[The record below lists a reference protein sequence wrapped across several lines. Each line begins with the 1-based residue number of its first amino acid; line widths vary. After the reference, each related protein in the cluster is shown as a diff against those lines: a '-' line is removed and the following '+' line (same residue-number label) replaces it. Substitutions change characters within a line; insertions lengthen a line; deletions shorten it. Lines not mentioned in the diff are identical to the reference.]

1 MMNQMGVT
9 MIPDSADFRL
19 MSNQAVHALLKYS
32 ERNLFLRG
40 LVPQLGFQT
49 GKVYYQRTARLAGE
63 TKYPFKK
70 MVGLAL
76 NGITSLIS
84 VPLRLIFWLGT
95 ITCLL
100 SAGMGIFTLIVHIT
114 GYTVSGWSSLMLS
127 LWFIGGAQRSQLSTQ
142 YHARPTYLKPGQI
155 VSQQI
160 KLNGEG
166 QYLSVQIHQDSSL
179 KVSLHD
185 QQNGQTW
192 YLKRRGVHI
201 DYFDP

>member
-1 MMNQMGVT
+1 MM
-9 MIPDSADFRL
+9 P
-19 MSNQAVHALLKYS
+19 
-32 ERNLFLRG
+32 
-40 LVPQLGFQT
+40 
-49 GKVYYQRTARLAGE
+49 
-63 TKYPFKK
+63 
-70 MVGLAL
+70 
-76 NGITSLIS
+76 
-84 VPLRLIFWLGT
+84 
-95 ITCLL
+95 
-100 SAGMGIFTLIVHIT
+100 
-114 GYTVSGWSSLMLS
+114 S

-179 KVSLHD
+179 KFSLYD

-192 YLKRRGVHI
+192 YLKRRGVYI

>member
-1 MMNQMGVT
+1 
-9 MIPDSADFRL
+9 MI
-19 MSNQAVHALLKYS
+19 VHA
-32 ERNLFLRG
+32 
-40 LVPQLGFQT
+40 
-49 GKVYYQRTARLAGE
+49 
-63 TKYPFKK
+63 
-70 MVGLAL
+70 
-76 NGITSLIS
+76 
-84 VPLRLIFWLGT
+84 
-95 ITCLL
+95 
-100 SAGMGIFTLIVHIT
+100 T

-127 LWFIGGAQRSQLSTQ
+127 LWFIGGVQRSQLSTQ

-192 YLKRRGVHI
+192 YLKRRGDSYRLSRSLKAGNYQIRVANQTSQKQPIAILKTDHYQMAGTSLVI
-201 DYFDP
+201 AGQVQKDASLIYLVKNYQ

>member
-1 MMNQMGVT
+1 M
-9 MIPDSADFRL
+9 P
-19 MSNQAVHALLKYS
+19 
-32 ERNLFLRG
+32 
-40 LVPQLGFQT
+40 
-49 GKVYYQRTARLAGE
+49 
-63 TKYPFKK
+63 
-70 MVGLAL
+70 
-76 NGITSLIS
+76 
-84 VPLRLIFWLGT
+84 
-95 ITCLL
+95 
-100 SAGMGIFTLIVHIT
+100 
-114 GYTVSGWSSLMLS
+114 S

-179 KVSLHD
+179 KVSPHD

-201 DYFDP
+201 DYLDQLSDQGCQSDQSKTADCNLEDRSLPNGRYVFNQSNN